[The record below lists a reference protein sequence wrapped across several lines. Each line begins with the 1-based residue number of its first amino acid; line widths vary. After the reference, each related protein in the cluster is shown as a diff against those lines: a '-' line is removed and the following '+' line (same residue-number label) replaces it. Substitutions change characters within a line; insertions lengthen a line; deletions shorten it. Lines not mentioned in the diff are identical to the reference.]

1 MQIFRTAT
9 LLSRLALGLAAV
21 LALALL
27 LAASSADARV
37 IYACVQKQGSTAHRA
52 KAAIRLVRKSAK
64 CLPYERKLVWGG
76 EGTDSTASEV
86 STPVS
91 GAQGVTGSVGEQGM
105 SGAAG
110 AAGATGATGVEGLA
124 GPSGPIGVAG
134 PQGEPGP
141 QGARGAP
148 GEVGPQGDTGPTG
161 ETRPQGEQGPQGEPG
176 LQGEQGLQGEPGPQ
190 GEQGLPG
197 ESGLEGPQGPEGER
211 GPAGERGPEGPAATS
226 SVAAVVVVTAQG
238 AEGKPADATCPKQAP
253 AAISGGGAT
262 DGKGGMLE
270 ISAPTSEGELSGEG
284 EQPTGWRVVSAT
296 GSYTGYAICAV
307 AETRLAG
314 ETKTQELAQANE
326 TQQSVLS
333 LLR

>member
-21 LALALL
+21 LSLALL

-64 CLPYERKLVWGG
+64 CMPYERKLVWGG

-86 STPVS
+86 SSPVS
-91 GAQGVTGSVGEQGM
+91 EVQGVTGPTGPVGPEGPSGSSVG
-105 SGAAG
+105 AG
-110 AAGATGATGVEGLA
+110 PTGAIGPTGVEGLA
-124 GPSGPIGVAG
+124 GPSGPIGVTG
-134 PQGEPGP
+134 PQGEPGTAGEAGL
-141 QGARGAP
+141 QG
-148 GEVGPQGDTGPTG
+148 ETGPTG
-161 ETRPQGEQGPQGEPG
+161 ETGPQGEVGPQGEPG
-176 LQGEQGLQGEPGPQ
+176 LQGEPGPQGESGPQ

-197 ESGLEGPQGPEGER
+197 EVGPEGPQGPEG
-211 GPAGERGPEGPAATS
+211 PASTS

-238 AEGKPADATCPKQAP
+238 ADGKPADATCPKRAP
-253 AAISGGGAT
+253 AAIGGGGAT
-262 DGKGGMLE
+262 DGKGGTLE
-270 ISAPTSEGELSGEG
+270 ISAPTSEGELSTEG